1 MVFNSM
7 GNGMGAYEINE
18 KNVEC
23 SYYLGMYDDYI
34 YLCKGCG
41 NISESPYNKL
51 TLSYWLTSIE

>member
-41 NISESPYNKL
+41 NISDKGYRCKNGE
-51 TLSYWLTSIE
+51 